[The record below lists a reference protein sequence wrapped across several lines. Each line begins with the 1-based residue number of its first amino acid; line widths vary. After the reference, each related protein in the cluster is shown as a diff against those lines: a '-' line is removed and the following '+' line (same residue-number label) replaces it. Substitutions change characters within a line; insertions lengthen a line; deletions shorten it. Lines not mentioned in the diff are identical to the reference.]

1 VMFGDLHHNSSQDSL
16 CSKIGVAFFFFFCT
30 RLWGNLK
37 AQDLKGI

>member
-1 VMFGDLHHNSSQDSL
+1 MMFGDLHHNSSQDSL
-16 CSKIGVAFFFFFCT
+16 CSKIGVAFFFFCT